1 MEGEVKFLPLPRS
14 REGNESPECHSRDG
28 IVRGRRVSRR
38 PEAGRPVHLKHSRG
52 RKILP
57 HPIAHLTLSRIL
69 RVCILLLAFLA
80 GVSVLSLLAGPA
92 SIGTTAVLKGI
103 LAAIHFP
110 GVSNPLTDEQ
120 RTILYSIR
128 IPRILLAG
136 LVGAALSCAGVV
148 FQALLRNPL
157 ADPYVL
163 GVSGGAAVGAIV
175 AIVIGLGSLPF
186 GIPGLAFA
194 GGLLSILLVWG
205 LSGVTGER
213 RTDRTLLAG
222 IIVNAFFSAL
232 IMFLVS
238 TAGGE
243 EIHSV
248 IFWLMGDLAMA
259 GEGDIWLAAL
269 FLTAG
274 FAVMIFHARDLN
286 ILITGEGTALQL
298 GIPVQRTRMVLL
310 VSASLVTGAA
320 VSVGGVIGFVGL
332 VVPHIVRM
340 RFGSDHRLL
349 LPASL
354 LFGGAFL
361 MAADTVARIV
371 LAPAELPVGVITAL
385 CGAPYFAYLMK
396 RSV

>member
-1 MEGEVKFLPLPRS
+1 M
-14 REGNESPECHSRDG
+14 
-28 IVRGRRVSRR
+28 
-38 PEAGRPVHLKHSRG
+38 
-52 RKILP
+52 P
-57 HPIAHLTLSRIL
+57 HPVAHLTLIRIF

-80 GVSVLSLLAGPA
+80 GVSILSLLAGPA

-110 GVSNPLTDEQ
+110 GVSNPLTDEE

-128 IPRILLAG
+128 IPRVLLAG

-163 GVSGGAAVGAIV
+163 GVSGGAAVGAIS

-186 GIPGLAFA
+186 GIPGLAFT

-205 LSGVTGER
+205 LSGATGDR
-213 RTDRTLLAG
+213 RTDRMLLAG

-243 EIHSV
+243 QIHSV
-248 IFWLMGDLAMA
+248 VFWLMGDLAMA
-259 GEGDIWLAAL
+259 GERDIWLAAL
-269 FLTAG
+269 FLAAG
-274 FAVMIFHARDLN
+274 FAVMFFHARDLN

-298 GIPVQRTRMVLL
+298 GIPVQRTRMILL

-320 VSVGGVIGFVGL
+320 VSVSGVIGFVGL

-354 LFGGAFL
+354 LFGGTFL

>member
-1 MEGEVKFLPLPRS
+1 M
-14 REGNESPECHSRDG
+14 
-28 IVRGRRVSRR
+28 
-38 PEAGRPVHLKHSRG
+38 
-52 RKILP
+52 P
-57 HPIAHLTLSRIL
+57 HPVAHLTLIRIF

-80 GVSVLSLLAGPA
+80 GVSILSLLAGPA

-110 GVSNPLTDEQ
+110 GVSNPLTDEE

-128 IPRILLAG
+128 IPRVLLAG

-163 GVSGGAAVGAIV
+163 GVSGGAAVGAIS

-186 GIPGLAFA
+186 GIPGLAFT

-205 LSGVTGER
+205 ISGATGDR
-213 RTDRTLLAG
+213 RTDRMLLAG

-243 EIHSV
+243 QIHSV
-248 IFWLMGDLAMA
+248 VFWLMGDLAMA
-259 GEGDIWLAAL
+259 GERDIWLAAL
-269 FLTAG
+269 FLAAG
-274 FAVMIFHARDLN
+274 FAVMFFHARDLN

-298 GIPVQRTRMVLL
+298 GIPVQRTRMILL

-320 VSVGGVIGFVGL
+320 VSVSGVIGFVGL

-354 LFGGAFL
+354 LFGSAFL

>member
-1 MEGEVKFLPLPRS
+1 MWKGGEIPPLPRS
-14 REGNESPECHSRDG
+14 REGNESPKRHSREG
-28 IVRGRRVSRR
+28 IVRGRRASRR
-38 PEAGRPVHLKHSRG
+38 PEAGRPIHRKHSRG
-52 RKILP
+52 RKILT
-57 HPIAHLTLSRIL
+57 HPAPHLTLIRIF
-69 RVCILLLAFLA
+69 RVCLLLLAFLA
-80 GVSVLSLLAGPA
+80 GVSALSLVAGPA
-92 SIGTTAVLKGI
+92 PIGIAAVFKSILVAVR
-103 LAAIHFP
+103 FP
-110 GVSNPLTDEQ
+110 GLSDPLTEAE
-120 RTILYSIR
+120 RTILFSIR

-175 AIVIGLGSLPF
+175 AIVTGLGSLPF
-186 GIPGLAFA
+186 GIPGLAFT

-213 RTDRTLLAG
+213 QTDRTLLAG

-238 TAGGE
+238 VTSKE
-243 EIHSV
+243 QIHSV

-259 GEGDIWLAAL
+259 GESDIILATV
-269 FLTAG
+269 FLIAG
-274 FAVMIFHARDLN
+274 FAVMVLHARDLN
-286 ILITGEGTALQL
+286 ILLTGDETALQL
-298 GIPVQRTRMVLL
+298 GVPVKRTRMLL
-310 VSASLVTGAA
+310 LISTSLVTGAA
-320 VSVGGVIGFVGL
+320 VSVSGIIGFVGL
-332 VVPHIVRM
+332 MVPHLMRM
-340 RFGSDHRLL
+340 LFGSDHRLL

-361 MAADTVARIV
+361 MAADMIARIV
-371 LAPAELPVGVITAL
+371 LAPAELPVGVVTAL

-396 RSV
+396 RSA

>member
-1 MEGEVKFLPLPRS
+1 
-14 REGNESPECHSRDG
+14 
-28 IVRGRRVSRR
+28 
-38 PEAGRPVHLKHSRG
+38 
-52 RKILP
+52 LP
-57 HPIAHLTLSRIL
+57 HPVAHLTLIRIF

-92 SIGTTAVLKGI
+92 SIGTSAVLKGI

-110 GVSNPLTDEQ
+110 GVSNPLTDEE

-128 IPRILLAG
+128 IPRVLLAG

-163 GVSGGAAVGAIV
+163 GVSGGAAVGAIS

-205 LSGVTGER
+205 LSGATGDR
-213 RTDRTLLAG
+213 RTDRMLLAG

-243 EIHSV
+243 QIHSV
-248 IFWLMGDLAMA
+248 VFWLMGDLAMA
-259 GEGDIWLAAL
+259 GERDIWLAAL
-269 FLTAG
+269 FPAAG
-274 FAVMIFHARDLN
+274 FAVMFFHARDLN
-286 ILITGEGTALQL
+286 ILVTGEGTALQL
-298 GIPVQRTRMVLL
+298 GIPVQRTRMILL

-320 VSVGGVIGFVGL
+320 VSVSGVIGFVGL

>member
-1 MEGEVKFLPLPRS
+1 M
-14 REGNESPECHSRDG
+14 
-28 IVRGRRVSRR
+28 
-38 PEAGRPVHLKHSRG
+38 
-52 RKILP
+52 P
-57 HPIAHLTLSRIL
+57 HPVAHLTLIRIF

-80 GVSVLSLLAGPA
+80 GVSILSLLAGPA

-110 GVSNPLTDEQ
+110 GVSNPLTDEE

-128 IPRILLAG
+128 IPRVLLAG

-163 GVSGGAAVGAIV
+163 GVSGGAAVGAIS

-186 GIPGLAFA
+186 GIPGLAFT

-205 LSGVTGER
+205 LSGATGDR
-213 RTDRTLLAG
+213 RTDRMLLAG

-243 EIHSV
+243 QIHSV
-248 IFWLMGDLAMA
+248 VFWLMGDLAMA
-259 GEGDIWLAAL
+259 GERDIWLAAL
-269 FLTAG
+269 FLAAG
-274 FAVMIFHARDLN
+274 FAVMFFHARDLN

-298 GIPVQRTRMVLL
+298 GIPVQRTRMILL

-320 VSVGGVIGFVGL
+320 VSVSGVIGFVGL

-354 LFGGAFL
+354 LFGSAFL

-371 LAPAELPVGVITAL
+371 LVPAELPVGVITAL

>member
-1 MEGEVKFLPLPRS
+1 M
-14 REGNESPECHSRDG
+14 
-28 IVRGRRVSRR
+28 
-38 PEAGRPVHLKHSRG
+38 
-52 RKILP
+52 P
-57 HPIAHLTLSRIL
+57 HPVAHLTLIRIF

-80 GVSVLSLLAGPA
+80 GVSILSLLAGPA

-110 GVSNPLTDEQ
+110 GVSNPLTDEE

-163 GVSGGAAVGAIV
+163 GVSGGAAVGAIS

-186 GIPGLAFA
+186 GIPGLAFT

-205 LSGVTGER
+205 LSGATGDR
-213 RTDRTLLAG
+213 RTDRMLLAG

-243 EIHSV
+243 QIHSV
-248 IFWLMGDLAMA
+248 VFWLMGDLAMA
-259 GEGDIWLAAL
+259 GERDIWLAAL
-269 FLTAG
+269 FLAAG
-274 FAVMIFHARDLN
+274 FAVMFFHARDLN

-298 GIPVQRTRMVLL
+298 GIPVQRTRMILL

-320 VSVGGVIGFVGL
+320 VSVSGVIGFVGL

-354 LFGGAFL
+354 LFGSAFL

>member
-1 MEGEVKFLPLPRS
+1 M
-14 REGNESPECHSRDG
+14 
-28 IVRGRRVSRR
+28 
-38 PEAGRPVHLKHSRG
+38 
-52 RKILP
+52 P
-57 HPIAHLTLSRIL
+57 HPVAHLTLIRIF

-80 GVSVLSLLAGPA
+80 GVSILSLLAGPA

-110 GVSNPLTDEQ
+110 GVSNPLTDEE

-128 IPRILLAG
+128 IPRVLLAG

-163 GVSGGAAVGAIV
+163 GVSGGAAVGAIS

-205 LSGVTGER
+205 LSGATGDR
-213 RTDRTLLAG
+213 RTDRMLLAG

-243 EIHSV
+243 QIHSV
-248 IFWLMGDLAMA
+248 VFWLMGDLAMA
-259 GEGDIWLAAL
+259 GERDIWLAAL
-269 FLTAG
+269 FLAAG
-274 FAVMIFHARDLN
+274 FAVMFFHARDLN

-298 GIPVQRTRMVLL
+298 GIPVQRTRMILL

-320 VSVGGVIGFVGL
+320 VSVSGVIGFVGL

>member
-1 MEGEVKFLPLPRS
+1 M
-14 REGNESPECHSRDG
+14 
-28 IVRGRRVSRR
+28 
-38 PEAGRPVHLKHSRG
+38 
-52 RKILP
+52 P
-57 HPIAHLTLSRIL
+57 HPVAHLTLIRIF

-80 GVSVLSLLAGPA
+80 GVSALSLLAGPA

-110 GVSNPLTDEQ
+110 GVSNPLTDEE

-128 IPRILLAG
+128 IPRVLLAG

-163 GVSGGAAVGAIV
+163 GVSGGAAVGAIS

-205 LSGVTGER
+205 LSGATGDR
-213 RTDRTLLAG
+213 RTDRMLLAG

-243 EIHSV
+243 QIHSV
-248 IFWLMGDLAMA
+248 VFWLMGDLAMA
-259 GEGDIWLAAL
+259 GERDIWLAAL
-269 FLTAG
+269 FLAAG
-274 FAVMIFHARDLN
+274 FAVMFFHARDLN

-298 GIPVQRTRMVLL
+298 GIPVQRTRMILL

-320 VSVGGVIGFVGL
+320 VSVSGVIGFVGL

-354 LFGGAFL
+354 LFGSAFL

>member
-1 MEGEVKFLPLPRS
+1 M
-14 REGNESPECHSRDG
+14 
-28 IVRGRRVSRR
+28 
-38 PEAGRPVHLKHSRG
+38 
-52 RKILP
+52 P
-57 HPIAHLTLSRIL
+57 HPVAHLTLIRIF

-80 GVSVLSLLAGPA
+80 GVSILSLLAGPV

-110 GVSNPLTDEQ
+110 GVSNPLTDEE

-128 IPRILLAG
+128 IPRVLLAG

-163 GVSGGAAVGAIV
+163 GVSGGAAVGAIS

-186 GIPGLAFA
+186 GIPGLAFT

-205 LSGVTGER
+205 LSGATGDR
-213 RTDRTLLAG
+213 RTDRMLLAG

-243 EIHSV
+243 QIHSV
-248 IFWLMGDLAMA
+248 VFWLMGDLAMA
-259 GEGDIWLAAL
+259 GERDIWLAAL
-269 FLTAG
+269 FLAAG
-274 FAVMIFHARDLN
+274 FAVMFFHARDLN

-298 GIPVQRTRMVLL
+298 GIPVQRTRMILL

-320 VSVGGVIGFVGL
+320 VSVSGVIGFVGL

>member
-1 MEGEVKFLPLPRS
+1 
-14 REGNESPECHSRDG
+14 
-28 IVRGRRVSRR
+28 
-38 PEAGRPVHLKHSRG
+38 
-52 RKILP
+52 
-57 HPIAHLTLSRIL
+57 
-69 RVCILLLAFLA
+69 
-80 GVSVLSLLAGPA
+80 
-92 SIGTTAVLKGI
+92 
-103 LAAIHFP
+103 
-110 GVSNPLTDEQ
+110 
-120 RTILYSIR
+120 
-128 IPRILLAG
+128 LAG

-163 GVSGGAAVGAIV
+163 GISGGAAVGAIS

-186 GIPGLAFA
+186 GIPGLAFT

-205 LSGVTGER
+205 LSGATGDR
-213 RTDRTLLAG
+213 RTDRMLLAG

-243 EIHSV
+243 QIHSV
-248 IFWLMGDLAMA
+248 VFWLMGDLAMA
-259 GEGDIWLAAL
+259 GERDIWLAAL
-269 FLTAG
+269 FLAAG
-274 FAVMIFHARDLN
+274 FAVMFFHARDLN

-298 GIPVQRTRMVLL
+298 GIPVQRTRMILL

-320 VSVGGVIGFVGL
+320 VSVSGVIGFVGL